1 MSLRDAFE
9 PDPPELDTAS
19 AHAVEP
25 GTHFRQGDVLL
36 LAIDPGQ
43 LPASARP
50 LPRAGGRVVLAEGEA
65 TGHAH
70 AIRSAAATLLRDGTG
85 AAAPRFLRATAPVDL
100 VHEEHATIALPAG
113 AYRVVIQR
121 EYVPPEVSAI
131 AFRRVVD

>member
-9 PDPPELDTAS
+9 PDPPEPDA
-19 AHAVEP
+19 AGARPVEP

-36 LAIDPGQ
+36 LAIDPGE
-43 LPASARP
+43 LPGSARP
-50 LPRAGGRVVLAEGEA
+50 MPRAGGRVVLAEGEA

-70 AIRSAAATLLRDGTG
+70 AIRSAAATLLRDGT
-85 AAAPRFLRATAPVDL
+85 AIEAPRFLRATAAVDL
-100 VHEEHATIALPAG
+100 VHEEHATIVLQAG

-121 EYVPPEVSAI
+121 EYVPPEVSVI